1 MSDCIF
7 CSIVAGEIPSTRVFE
22 DEHAYAFLDIAPF
35 KAGHTLVVAKQ
46 HARDILADPAVT
58 ASLAP
63 AITAV
68 GELLQARLGAA
79 GLNVLSNVGEVSGQS
94 VFHLHVHVIP
104 RYADDPGFEQ
114 LTVRVEG
121 IDVAE
126 VAARLS

>member
-1 MSDCIF
+1 M
-7 CSIVAGEIPSTRVFE
+7 
-22 DEHAYAFLDIAPF
+22 
-35 KAGHTLVVAKQ
+35 VAKQ